1 MKKNHNKYY
10 DEESL
15 TPFAF
20 PAIFVSCMI
29 VASFFLLS
37 GGQNSNAT
45 KDSPHNIKVVQV
57 AVNDNKSIAPDSKN
71 TNDNKENSSSHVSD
85 SDTGENKENSLE
97 SKDST
102 EDSNESLNNNSF
114 DSDKK
119 NEEKNEVS
127 TENDSKGVNESNER
141 NEKEKKDKDSKSS
154 NEAKESDDQSNSSK
168 YQSEMVKRLEA
179 DPNAHMNKDGNW
191 YVIVKPGD
199 TLTSISRK
207 YGYSVD
213 QLAQFNKIQNV
224 NLIYANSSIVLPN
237 NK

>member
-1 MKKNHNKYY
+1 MKKNHNNRYY
-10 DEESL
+10 DKESL

-45 KDSPHNIKVVQV
+45 KDVPHNVKVVQV
-57 AVNDNKSIAPDSKN
+57 AVNDNVDKSTTLDSKN
-71 TNDNKENSSSHVSD
+71 TNDNKDNSNSHVSN
-85 SDTGENKENSLE
+85 SDTGENQENSLE

-119 NEEKNEVS
+119 SEASTGSDSEGVKENEKKNE
-127 TENDSKGVNESNER
+127 
-141 NEKEKKDKDSKSS
+141 DSKSS
-154 NEAKESDDQSNSSK
+154 NVTNEADNQSNNNK
-168 YQSEMVKRLEA
+168 YQSEMVKQLEA

-191 YVIVKPGD
+191 YVVVKPGD

-224 NLIYANSSIVLPN
+224 NLIYVNSSIVLPS

>member
-1 MKKNHNKYY
+1 MKKSHNNRYY
-10 DEESL
+10 DKESL

-45 KDSPHNIKVVQV
+45 KDSPHNVKVVQV
-57 AVNDNKSIAPDSKN
+57 AVNDDVNKSTAPDNKN
-71 TNDNKENSSSHVSD
+71 TNDNKDNSNSHVSN
-85 SDTGENKENSLE
+85 SDTEKNQENSLE

-114 DSDKK
+114 DSNKK
-119 NEEKNEVS
+119 NEAS
-127 TENDSKGVNESNER
+127 TGSDSEGVKES
-141 NEKEKKDKDSKSS
+141 EKKDEDSKSS
-154 NEAKESDDQSNSSK
+154 NVTNGPDGQSNNNK
-168 YQSEMVKRLEA
+168 YQSEIIKQLEA
-179 DPNAHMNKDGNW
+179 DPNAHINKDGNW
-191 YVIVKPGD
+191 YVVVKSGD

-224 NLIYANSSIVLPN
+224 NLIYANSSIVLPS